1 MTAVNSSPFRDGFE
15 LPDERTPVVIA
26 ARRTAIGR
34 AGGALA
40 GVEVSHLIA
49 TVIRALMSEV
59 DIEPKRICDVLVGN
73 AVAGGGNVARLAAL
87 EAGLPV
93 DVPGFTVDRQC
104 GSGLEAITLACRLVA
119 SGAGDVYLAGGG
131 ESVSTAPWRVR
142 QPTRPG
148 ALPTF
153 YGRAQFAPESTG
165 DPDMGVAAENVAAT
179 YEISRQR
186 QDEYALRSHRRT
198 VAAQRSG
205 RFAEEITEVATS
217 RGPVT
222 VDECPRPDT
231 SLAALSALRPLFA
244 QDGTVTA
251 GNSCPLNDGA
261 AMALVTSKATAR
273 ELGCGTG
280 LGFLDA
286 TSAGVDPNLLGIG
299 PVASTRLLLSRHAD
313 LELAAI
319 PRIEFNEAFASQVLA
334 SADLLGIDPQL
345 FNPDGGALALGHPF
359 GASGAILVTRLFSQL
374 VREPAAPPVGTRALA
389 MMGIAGGLG
398 ITALFQSLS
407 CEPNS
412 P

>member
-1 MTAVNSSPFRDGFE
+1 MTAANSSPSRDGFE

-40 GVEVSHLIA
+40 GVEVSPLIA
-49 TVIRALMSEV
+49 TVIRAVMSEV
-59 DIEPKRICDVLVGN
+59 DVKPKRICDVLVGN

-93 DVPGFTVDRQC
+93 DVPGVTVDRQC
-104 GSGLEAITLACRLVA
+104 GSGLEAIVLACRLVA

-148 ALPTF
+148 ALPAF
-153 YGRAQFAPESTG
+153 YHRAQFAPESTG

-179 YEISRQR
+179 YRISRQR
-186 QDEYALRSHRRT
+186 QDEYALRSHHRA
-198 VAAQRSG
+198 VDAQRSG

-217 RGPVT
+217 HGPVT
-222 VDECPRPDT
+222 VDECPRQDT

-244 QDGTVTA
+244 EDGTVTA

-280 LGFLDA
+280 LGLLDA

-299 PVASTRLLLSRHAD
+299 PVASTRLLLSRHAALD
-313 LELAAI
+313 LAAI

-374 VREPAAPPVGTRALA
+374 VREPSAPPVGTRALA

-407 CEPNS
+407 CEPGGT
-412 P
+412 